1 MALLHLE
8 GFGGA
13 GTTAARMKEYLG
25 RRYELGASTTY
36 IYNYPGALSG
46 QCLRIGYNNN
56 SVSMIIPDTQTIVV
70 GFHYK
75 VDTGLSASLR
85 VVSLLTSGGTSQLRL
100 GKTTDG
106 NLQLRRGGS
115 ADTILGTTV
124 GLGLNTVDWVYIELK
139 AHIHD
144 SEGFFELRVNN
155 KVVLSDSGIN
165 TAYDP
170 GNLSVGRLNIGTQSY
185 PLVYYA
191 RYDNI
196 YILDT
201 TGTRN
206 NNFLGPIDISIFRP
220 ASDYSVEWSRN
231 GGDNNF
237 SRISETYSDGDTTYV
252 EATDEDA
259 LDLYGYGS
267 LSNEEDILGITIQTE
282 CRDTDGD
289 GYTIIASIL
298 SDATSDDSA
307 PQLTTAT
314 YFIYSYLSETNPKD
328 SKQWDISTLNNAKIG
343 VKVGV

>member
-13 GTTAARMKEYLG
+13 GTTAAQMKAYLG

-75 VDTGLSASLR
+75 VDTGPTILQC
-85 VVSLLTSGGTSQLRL
+85 VVSMTTSSGSGLISIL
-100 GKTTDG
+100 KTTDRE
-106 NLQLRRGGS
+106 LAIRRGSSPG
-115 ADTILGTTV
+115 TILGTTT
-124 GLGLNTVDWVYIELK
+124 GLNIGTVDWQFVELK
-139 AHIHD
+139 IKIHD

-155 KVVLSDSGIN
+155 KVVLSDSNIN
-165 TAYDP
+165 TADDAS
-170 GNLSVGRLNIGTQSY
+170 NQTVGKVIFTTATS